1 MGGYP
6 STIFAGYISDKFFK
20 GYRMPPAIIAISII
34 FFCIFGYWQS
44 ESLLWVTFFRL
55 LFVGCLIYIPQ
66 FLASVQTMDIV
77 PPFAVGSAVGLRGFM
92 SYIVG
97 ANLGTT
103 LFGVLADKFG
113 WNAGFYL
120 LLVSMCSLV
129 ITFCVLAHFGAKE
142 LDAKE
147 AELEQLQPA
156 EANS

>member
-1 MGGYP
+1 
-6 STIFAGYISDKFFK
+6 
-20 GYRMPPAIIAISII
+20 
-34 FFCIFGYWQS
+34 
-44 ESLLWVTFFRL
+44 
-55 LFVGCLIYIPQ
+55 
-66 FLASVQTMDIV
+66 
-77 PPFAVGSAVGLRGFM
+77 M

-120 LLVSMCSLV
+120 LLVACVLCV
-129 ITFCVLAHFGAKE
+129 TFCVLAHFGAKE

-156 EANS
+156 EANN